1 VLEKHNIQCADR
13 LIGNQHLW
21 RERLSVY
28 RALAGWLLSTT
39 ERPWILVDW
48 SDVEVGRGH
57 LVLKAVEAGDLQTI
71 DDLMSQINDKT
82 HILKQIERLAESN
95 PMLGHRGCRL
105 GVVFPEITEMQARAI
120 FNAALQCKEEGVD
133 VQVEVMIPLV
143 AFFTEYQS
151 QEAIVRRVAGE
162 IFAERGMKLDYLV
175 GTMIELPRAALM
187 ADKIAE
193 SAEFFS
199 FGTNDLTQTT
209 LGLSRD
215 DSGRFLP
222 GYVAHGLLMDDPF
235 QTLDQPGVGQLV
247 QMGTERGRS
256 TRPDLKVGICGEHG
270 GDPESI
276 AFFYRAKLDYVSCS
290 AFRVTVARLAAA
302 QAVLGAA
309 SSNWD

>member
-1 VLEKHNIQCADR
+1 LEPLQTQDFTEIFRVMDGYPVTIR
-13 LIGNQHLW
+13 LLDPPLHEFLP
-21 RERLSVY
+21 RHEET
-28 RALAGWLLSTT
+28 LLEITN
-39 ERPWILVDW
+39 
-48 SDVEVGRGH
+48 
-57 LVLKAVEAGDLQTI
+57 LKLKIREAGDLQTI
-71 DDLMSQINDKT
+71 DDLMNQINEKT

-209 LGLSRD
+209 LASASSARAGPSSSFPPVASPRRHPRSARQSSCL
-215 DSGRFLP
+215 GNFLP
-222 GYVAHGLLMDDPF
+222 RACC
-235 QTLDQPGVGQLV
+235 
-247 QMGTERGRS
+247 
-256 TRPDLKVGICGEHG
+256 RPRVRPCF
-270 GDPESI
+270 PSI
-276 AFFYRAKLDYVSCS
+276 SRAS
-290 AFRVTVARLAAA
+290 VARCSTWRR
-302 QAVLGAA
+302 A
-309 SSNWD
+309 SA